1 MEENITVLVDAKIE
15 YTKQLTNILVPFI
28 FQGVKSI
35 YKSTVSLCNMNQ
47 DGKIL
52 MRFQEQLSQI
62 PKWNQEIID
71 EEYHRIIEDSKCD
84 WLDDLVTAVFLS
96 HTKILTAIKSGNKQ
110 NKINLKI
117 PKIDHFIHKCY
128 IESAREFWKNPYIFS
143 DQVTHSEYQR
153 NINDGHK
160 IIGSC
165 IEETIRKLLPVKNIL
180 REYLGSGFEEQNQ
193 DDSLLPDTYKENLK
207 KMVQKELEVVK
218 NPSAPETEILDN
230 LDNLEEIET
239 VDIGIKKKE
248 LAVEKL
254 EELDLNINE
263 NNTEPAATEEQKTT
277 EESISS
283 KNQDNLVL
291 EELNLE
297 DMENNSNTESK
308 LDSQKNDIEEEKN
321 IEVVFEEKPPEEN
334 TGNSEILGIEELD
347 LESFSLDSDKKMETS
362 PESTKES
369 TDTTEASKE
378 STDTTEASKE
388 STDTTEATKESTD
401 TTEATKESTDTT
413 EATKESTDTTEAT
426 KESKES
432 KKLEESAVSREP
444 STKAKVSEKSIT
456 TEGNVVVEELNLE
469 NLASEKT
476 NLKVDELNLD
486 TLNLEMEPLDLTD
499 FDINEVSSSNVD
511 KSKSEMVT
519 TPSVEPTTS
528 ESDSKLESISLETT
542 SFSKTPEPEKESVKN
557 INLTITEEPNNKPKL
572 TDITGSKGEKVTE
585 TPGTIKPLNITE
597 PNTIVTESM
606 NLSPQK
612 DLEEE
617 GNNDIKNM
625 KSIIKNEL
633 YQKDIDSNIS
643 DGELSEDETRIENM
657 RFKKSGLENLDLENL
672 ESDFEID
679 DGELVNFQPIAS
691 QDITFGAEDNKTKEN
706 LRETKNTKTI
716 IIGEETKKP
725 ISKYNKPKKK
735 NFKFF
740 D

>member
-71 EEYHRIIEDSKCD
+71 EEYQRIIEDSKCD

-153 NINDGHK
+153 NITDGHK

-218 NPSAPETEILDN
+218 NPSAPETELLDN
-230 LDNLEEIET
+230 LDNLDEIET

-263 NNTEPAATEEQKTT
+263 NNTEAAVTEEQKTT

-297 DMENNSNTESK
+297 DIEDNSKTDSK

-321 IEVVFEEKPPEEN
+321 VEVVFEEKPPVEN
-334 TGNSEILGIEELD
+334 TGTSEILGIEELD

-362 PESTKES
+362 PDATKES
-369 TDTTEASKE
+369 TN
-378 STDTTEASKE
+378 
-388 STDTTEATKESTD
+388 TTEATKESTD

-413 EATKESTDTTEAT
+413 EATNESTDTTEAT
-426 KESKES
+426 KESTDTTDATKES
-432 KKLEESAVSREP
+432 KNLEDSAVSREP
-444 STKAKVSEKSIT
+444 STKAKDLQETIT

-469 NLASEKT
+469 NLASENT
-476 NLKVDELNLD
+476 NLKVDELKVDELNLD
-486 TLNLEMEPLDLTD
+486 TLNLEMEPLDLAD

-557 INLTITEEPNNKPKL
+557 INLTITEEPNNKPEL
-572 TDITGSKGEKVTE
+572 TDIIGSEGEKVTE
-585 TPGTIKPLNITE
+585 TPGTIKTLNITDPE
-597 PNTIVTESM
+597 PIVTESM
-606 NLSPQK
+606 ALSPQK